1 MFPVTTDVYLTENHY
16 EPLSLNLIPIS
27 KISCPGSRPIVPDWR
42 CYRDVLTNVSI
53 AKINQTV
60 LYE

>member
-27 KISCPGSRPIVPDWR
+27 KISCPGSMPILSELENYVTYDHETYTGDR
-42 CYRDVLTNVSI
+42 
-53 AKINQTV
+53 TV
-60 LYE
+60 HS